1 MGRNIRS
8 GSRARAMSDNEVMKA
23 GEAEVAIERA
33 MNQKPKAMLMREK
46 LQRMLDD
53 DANCKQ
59 FVGALRRMM
68 HQD

>member
-1 MGRNIRS
+1 
-8 GSRARAMSDNEVMKA
+8 MSDNEVMKP

-33 MNQKPKAMLMREK
+33 MNQKPKAMLIRDK

-53 DANCKQ
+53 EGNARQ
-59 FVGALRRMM
+59 FVGALRRML